1 MFSPRGLI
9 DRLIRSPSKDRAA
22 AQRAVHGPEAVL
34 RDFQSRVPKYLE
46 DTDQGKLIYPACK
59 RKSSDEGGDVGTVW
73 DHTRL
78 EAMRYVV
85 MVPGKGSEL
94 LMQPSSQPEVL
105 DALLRQQP
113 HDDTVIEFTNSTT
126 ANLAIAINAGFNWL
140 HNCALSVGVDREK
153 SSGTLRN
160 FRKITVQAQ
169 QWWAADGAIDRCSK
183 MLAEG
188 QRPPLTLYLILTE
201 YTRLA
206 KEVAAAAL
214 QIQRLVYTELAIPST
229 FLVSWRKTGFR
240 RPSKWRREPGHRS
253 AVGII
258 SPNKPNGGSF
268 SRRFIWS
275 RTC

>member
-9 DRLIRSPSKDRAA
+9 DWIVRSQSKDLA
-22 AQRAVHGPEAVL
+22 AQKAAHGPESIL
-34 RDFQSRVPKYLE
+34 RDFQNRVPKYLE

-59 RKSSDEGGDVGTVW
+59 RKLSDVGGDIGTVW

-85 MVPGKGSEL
+85 MVPGKGCEL
-94 LMQPSSQPEVL
+94 LMQPSNQSEIL

-113 HDDTVIEFTNSTT
+113 HEDTVIEFTDSTIV
-126 ANLAIAINAGFNWL
+126 NLTIAISAGFNWL
-140 HNCALSVGVDREK
+140 NNCALLVGVDREK

-169 QWWAADGAIDRCSK
+169 QWWATDGAIDRCNR

-188 QRPPLTLYLILTE
+188 ERPPLILYLISTE

-214 QIQRLVYTELAIPST
+214 ADTTSRLQRARDPSD
-229 FLVSWRKTGFR
+229 LSG
-240 RPSKWRREPGHRS
+240 
-253 AVGII
+253 
-258 SPNKPNGGSF
+258 
-268 SRRFIWS
+268 
-275 RTC
+275 

>member
-1 MFSPRGLI
+1 MFGRRGLI
-9 DRLIRSPSKDRAA
+9 DWIVQSKSKDLATEKAA
-22 AQRAVHGPEAVL
+22 HGPEAML
-34 RDFQSRVPKYLE
+34 RDFQNRVPKYLE

-59 RKSSDEGGDVGTVW
+59 RKLSDAGGDIGTVW

-85 MVPGKGSEL
+85 MVPGKGCEL
-94 LMQPSSQPEVL
+94 LAQPSNQSEIL

-113 HDDTVIEFTNSTT
+113 HEDTVIEFTDSTMV
-126 ANLAIAINAGFNWL
+126 NLAIAISAGFNWL
-140 HNCALSVGVDREK
+140 NSCALLAGVDREK

-169 QWWAADGAIDRCSK
+169 QWWAADGAIDRCGQ

-188 QRPPLTLYLILTE
+188 ERPPLMLYLISTE

-214 QIQRLVYTELAIPST
+214 ADTTTRLQRARDPIDLS
-229 FLVSWRKTGFR
+229 G
-240 RPSKWRREPGHRS
+240 
-253 AVGII
+253 
-258 SPNKPNGGSF
+258 
-268 SRRFIWS
+268 
-275 RTC
+275 

>member
-9 DRLIRSPSKDRAA
+9 DWIVRSRSKDLA
-22 AQRAVHGPEAVL
+22 AQKAAHGPEAIL
-34 RDFQSRVPKYLE
+34 RDFQNRVPKYLE

-59 RKSSDEGGDVGTVW
+59 RKLSDVGGDIGTVW

-85 MVPGKGSEL
+85 MVPGKGYEL
-94 LMQPSSQPEVL
+94 LMQPSKQSDIL

-113 HDDTVIEFTNSTT
+113 HEDTVIEFTDSTMV
-126 ANLAIAINAGFNWL
+126 NLAIAINAGFNWL
-140 HNCALSVGVDREK
+140 NNCALLAGVDREK

-169 QWWAADGAIDRCSK
+169 QWWATDGAIDRCSR

-188 QRPPLTLYLILTE
+188 ERPPLMLYLISTE

-214 QIQRLVYTELAIPST
+214 ADTTTRLQRARDPIDLS
-229 FLVSWRKTGFR
+229 G
-240 RPSKWRREPGHRS
+240 
-253 AVGII
+253 
-258 SPNKPNGGSF
+258 
-268 SRRFIWS
+268 
-275 RTC
+275 

>member
-1 MFSPRGLI
+1 MFSRRGLVDWI
-9 DRLIRSPSKDRAA
+9 ARFQSKDLATQKAA
-22 AQRAVHGPEAVL
+22 NGPETIL

-46 DTDQGKLIYPACK
+46 DTDQGKLVYPACK
-59 RKSSDEGGDVGTVW
+59 RKRSDAGGDIGTVW

-85 MVPGKGSEL
+85 MVPGKGYEL
-94 LMQPSSQPEVL
+94 LSQPANQSEIL

-113 HDDTVIEFTNSTT
+113 HEDTVIEFTNSTMD
-126 ANLAIAINAGFNWL
+126 NLAIAISAGLNWL
-140 HNCALSVGVDREK
+140 NSCALLVGVDREK

-169 QWWAADGAIDRCSK
+169 QWWAADGAIDRCSQ

-188 QRPPLTLYLILTE
+188 ERPPLALYLILTE

-214 QIQRLVYTELAIPST
+214 ADTTTRLQRARDPIDLS
-229 FLVSWRKTGFR
+229 G
-240 RPSKWRREPGHRS
+240 
-253 AVGII
+253 
-258 SPNKPNGGSF
+258 
-268 SRRFIWS
+268 
-275 RTC
+275 

>member
-1 MFSPRGLI
+1 LRIPFRFLSDFQHKRIEMFSPRGLI
-9 DRLIRSPSKDRAA
+9 DWILRSNSKDRAA
-22 AQRAVHGPEAVL
+22 QNPAHGPEAIL

-46 DTDQGKLIYPACK
+46 DTDQGTLIYPACK
-59 RKSSDEGGDVGTVW
+59 RKLSDTGGDIRTVW

-85 MVPGKGSEL
+85 MVPGKGCEL
-94 LMQPSSQPEVL
+94 LMQPSNQSEIL

-113 HDDTVIEFTNSTT
+113 HEDTVIEFTNSTVV
-126 ANLAIAINAGFNWL
+126 NLAIAINAGFNWL
-140 HNCALSVGVDREK
+140 NNCALLVGVDREK

-169 QWWAADGAIDRCSK
+169 RWWATDGAIDRCSR

-188 QRPPLTLYLILTE
+188 ERPPLMLYLISIE

-214 QIQRLVYTELAIPST
+214 ADTTARLQRA
-229 FLVSWRKTGFR
+229 RD
-240 RPSKWRREPGHRS
+240 
-253 AVGII
+253 
-258 SPNKPNGGSF
+258 PNDLSG
-268 SRRFIWS
+268 
-275 RTC
+275 